1 MPGVVTRYV
10 NAAVRGVCA
19 GVGSIC
25 NTKNTIGVRLLR
37 KAAASPSGVSSA
49 SVGSM
54 VRPWPPEGF
63 HAFYSIATLDDIS

>member
-25 NTKNTIGVRLLR
+25 NTWTRGEVTEEGCSKPEWCKLCQCGVHGEAV
-37 KAAASPSGVSSA
+37 AA
-49 SVGSM
+49 
-54 VRPWPPEGF
+54 
-63 HAFYSIATLDDIS
+63 